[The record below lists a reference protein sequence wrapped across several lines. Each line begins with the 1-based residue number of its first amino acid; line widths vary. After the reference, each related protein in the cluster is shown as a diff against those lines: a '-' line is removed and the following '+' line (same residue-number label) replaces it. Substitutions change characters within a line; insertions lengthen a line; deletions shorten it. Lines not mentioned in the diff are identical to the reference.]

1 MTQLCVGEEDQ
12 ARSGLSAFEFPV
24 ILGVEKMPPQTVSAL
39 QQAVVGRRPALPI
52 LGTGFATIDG
62 NVGMQDPVVKGTP
75 PWRTSTPSSW
85 VQETGGCS
93 GPAAGW
99 KVQGG
104 GVLEYIVVEDSI
116 VLEHGIDVKAGR
128 QRPETRRCWDGRQS
142 WR

>member
-62 NVGMQDPVVKGTP
+62 NGCRTQLSREPRLGGPVRRRAGCRRRAGAVDLPPVGRCRAAVSWNTSS
-75 PWRTSTPSSW
+75 WRTASSW
-85 VQETGGCS
+85 NTAS
-93 GPAAGW
+93 
-99 KVQGG
+99 
-104 GVLEYIVVEDSI
+104 
-116 VLEHGIDVKAGR
+116 
-128 QRPETRRCWDGRQS
+128 T
-142 WR
+142 

>member
-1 MTQLCVGEEDQ
+1 MSRSNHRGTPSRTTCS
-12 ARSGLSAFEFPV
+12 SGLPMWRAFWA
-24 ILGVEKMPPQTVSAL
+24 PPNQHRV

-62 NVGMQDPVVKGTP
+62 NGCRTQLSRRPP

-104 GVLEYIVVEDSI
+104 GVLEHIVVEDSI